1 MMVSEVYTDF
11 WRAGLRGGK
20 ARLERGDWGIMA
32 KAMEK
37 AGARRLGTTT
47 PARPVVKSK
56 TKSRSSAPPKP
67 GTAKV
72 IKVVTGEKKSSRPPA
87 ELRDAQESG
96 SSAVPRVEPVRLHG
110 SEHGA
115 AVSKTDHLKARFT
128 SLSNAT
134 TQVKALKRSLQKNFY
149 DIGVQLDRI
158 REERLYEVKG
168 YGSFE
173 SFVERELD
181 LDKAMCM
188 RLSRIPRTMLR
199 EAALEAGLERS
210 CAAVAVLDGETGGG
224 ASGTYPVSGSA
235 LNTLPAHKR

>member
-1 MMVSEVYTDF
+1 
-11 WRAGLRGGK
+11 
-20 ARLERGDWGIMA
+20 MA

-37 AGARRLGTTT
+37 AGARRLGST

-56 TKSRSSAPPKP
+56 TKSRSSIPPKP
-67 GTAKV
+67 GNAKV
-72 IKVVTGEKKSSRPPA
+72 IKVLAGEKKPSSRPPA
-87 ELRDAQESG
+87 DLRAADAPVATAG
-96 SSAVPRVEPVRLHG
+96 GVPRVEPVRLHG

-128 SLSNAT
+128 SLSAAT
-134 TQVKALKRSLQKNFY
+134 AQVKALKRSVQKNFY

-181 LDKAMCM
+181 LDKATCM

-210 CAAVAVLDGETGGG
+210 CAAVAALDGDPSAGG
-224 ASGTYPVSGSA
+224 ASGTYPVSGSP

>member
-1 MMVSEVYTDF
+1 
-11 WRAGLRGGK
+11 
-20 ARLERGDWGIMA
+20 MA

-37 AGARRLGTTT
+37 AGARRLGST

-56 TKSRSSAPPKP
+56 TKSRSSIPPKP
-67 GTAKV
+67 GGAKV
-72 IKVVTGEKKSSRPPA
+72 IKVLDGDKKPSTRPPA
-87 ELRDAQESG
+87 DLRAAGASAAAG
-96 SSAVPRVEPVRLHG
+96 AVPRVEPVRLHG

-128 SLSNAT
+128 SLSAAT
-134 TQVKALKRSLQKNFY
+134 AAVKALKRSLQKNFY

-181 LDKAMCM
+181 LDKATCM

-210 CAAVAVLDGETGGG
+210 CAAVAALDGDPSAGG
-224 ASGTYPVSGSA
+224 ASGTYPVSGSP

>member
-1 MMVSEVYTDF
+1 
-11 WRAGLRGGK
+11 
-20 ARLERGDWGIMA
+20 MA

-37 AGARRLGTTT
+37 IGARRLGQT
-47 PARPVVKSK
+47 PARPVVRGK
-56 TKSRSSAPPKP
+56 TKSRSSVPPKP
-67 GTAKV
+67 GSAKV
-72 IKVVTGEKKSSRPPA
+72 IKVVAAEGKKDRSSSRPPA
-87 ELRDAQESG
+87 ELRATAEAAANAQ
-96 SSAVPRVEPVRLHG
+96 AVPRVEPVRLHG

-128 SLSNAT
+128 SLSAAT
-134 TQVKALKRSLQKNFY
+134 AQVKTLKRSLQKNFF

-181 LDKAMCM
+181 LDKATCM

-199 EAALEAGLERS
+199 EAALEAGLERA
-210 CAAVAVLDGETGGG
+210 CAAVAALDGDPPPSA
-224 ASGTYPVSGSA
+224 ASGTYPVNNSA

>member
-1 MMVSEVYTDF
+1 
-11 WRAGLRGGK
+11 
-20 ARLERGDWGIMA
+20 MA

-37 AGARRLGTTT
+37 IGARRLGTT
-47 PARPVVKSK
+47 PARPVVRGK
-56 TKSRSSAPPKP
+56 TKSRSSVPPKP
-67 GTAKV
+67 GSPKV
-72 IKVVTGEKKSSRPPA
+72 IKVIAAEGKKERSSSRPPA
-87 ELRDAQESG
+87 ELRTPAEPAQVAG
-96 SSAVPRVEPVRLHG
+96 AATAAGGVPRVEPVRLHG

-128 SLSNAT
+128 SLSAAT
-134 TQVKALKRSLQKNFY
+134 AQVKTLKRSLQKNFFE
-149 DIGVQLDRI
+149 IGVQLDRI

-181 LDKAMCM
+181 LDKATCM

-199 EAALEAGLERS
+199 EAALEAGLERA
-210 CAAVAVLDGETGGG
+210 CAAVAALDGDPPPSA
-224 ASGTYPVSGSA
+224 ASGTYPVNNSA